1 MGLCISK
8 KSRYMYG
15 NSYEKPKKEP
25 KSESKINRLFS
36 EYKNEDEI
44 NYSDIIF
51 SSSSSESDYFSS
63 SSSSSSSSESS
74 SSSNLSSDSNNS
86 EKEIRKHWNKCSI
99 YEIKYELKKR
109 NLSLL
114 GKKSELIER
123 LLIDFY
129 KNE

>member
-25 KSESKINRLFS
+25 KSENKINRLFS

-63 SSSSSSSSESS
+63 SSESS
-74 SSSNLSSDSNNS
+74 SSSNSNSSSYSNNS
-86 EKEIRKHWNKCSI
+86 EKDIRKHWNKCSI
-99 YEIKYELKKR
+99 HEIKYELKKR

-123 LLIDFY
+123 LRKQLVSQIY
-129 KNE
+129 SIK